1 MSKRDDVDLLYGR
14 SKTMTALCKYLFWG
28 NSLISLTATMCSG
41 QIKVALTYMQII
53 GALLYVTFKSV
64 DDGLLWY
71 NAETARR
78 KNSIQVAFNVP
89 LAELET
95 EGYYNNGL
103 APSIAKYALN
113 TFEANYYSKFI
124 AGKMLVKSTIMAL
137 VSVVV
142 LIVTGW
148 LVSNGDVLLIITQAV
163 FSAYVIEDAVMLTI
177 YKLKMDNL
185 FDEAYSAL
193 VTIGIR
199 NEKQKVWLL
208 SYAVEYEAI
217 KAHYKVRL
225 DSTVFKEYNHEMS
238 KKWDA
243 IQQKIVVQQ

>member
-1 MSKRDDVDLLYGR
+1 
-14 SKTMTALCKYLFWG
+14 
-28 NSLISLTATMCSG
+28 
-41 QIKVALTYMQII
+41 
-53 GALLYVTFKSV
+53 
-64 DDGLLWY
+64 
-71 NAETARR
+71 
-78 KNSIQVAFNVP
+78 
-89 LAELET
+89 
-95 EGYYNNGL
+95 
-103 APSIAKYALN
+103 
-113 TFEANYYSKFI
+113 
-124 AGKMLVKSTIMAL
+124 
-137 VSVVV
+137 
-142 LIVTGW
+142 
-148 LVSNGDVLLIITQAV
+148 
-163 FSAYVIEDAVMLTI
+163 MLTI